1 MKIRHLLLFLF
12 FGFRLFAQGQQYGM
26 IYNSMYYTTSD
37 NTFHFESYF
46 AYGNGQITMTSTT
59 QTVVGNTLYVR
70 GYYNTCGFWPQI
82 GGGDVHTVS
91 YPIPANVT
99 AVIMSTNIIHCQSGS
114 PVTAEDVY
122 TYSFNPTLNTIGFN
136 PAQLLWFPNPVK
148 DQLLLDTSAEP
159 ATAYELYTVQG
170 QLVQSATGTTST
182 IECSA
187 LPKGIYL
194 LRFEQNGVWKVEKI
208 CKD

>member
-1 MKIRHLLLFLF
+1 MKIRSLLLFLF
-12 FGFRLFAQGQQYGM
+12 MSFQLFAQGESYGM
-26 IYNSMYYTTSD
+26 IYNSMYYTASD

-46 AYGNGQITMTSTT
+46 AYGNGLITMTSTT

-70 GYYNTCGFWPQI
+70 GYYNTCGFWPQT

-99 AVIMSTNIIHCQSGS
+99 TVIMSTNIIHCQSGS

-122 TYSFNPTLNTIGFN
+122 TYSFNPTLSTIGFDSEK
-136 PAQLLWFPNPVK
+136 PLWFPNPV
-148 DQLLLDTSAEP
+148 QELLHLNESAEP
-159 ATAYELYTVQG
+159 ATAFQVYTLQG
-170 QLVQSATGTTST
+170 QLVQSATGATSAIDCAT
-182 IECSA
+182 

-194 LRFEQNGVWKVEKI
+194 LRFEQNGVWKTEKI
-208 CKD
+208 CKE